1 MSLRTA
7 DDARALAPGRPGKSP
22 APCGVVRWPA
32 APWTSRLP
40 VSAYLGP
47 ELSALRSRAAA
58 ANVQRVPGRAP
69 SQAGPAAPP
78 SSRYR
83 DSTASARGSCQ
94 SVLRSPAGVQ
104 PATLALDA
112 RADVA
117 PGRVALSLRSGSAP
131 ALRGRAEIG
140 RAHV

>member
-1 MSLRTA
+1 M
-7 DDARALAPGRPGKSP
+7 
-22 APCGVVRWPA
+22 
-32 APWTSRLP
+32 LP
-40 VSAYLGP
+40 VSADLGP

-83 DSTASARGSCQ
+83 DSTASARGSCL

-104 PATLALDA
+104 PATLALDP

-117 PGRVALSLRSGSAP
+117 PGRVALSLRSGCAP
-131 ALRGRAEIG
+131 ALRGRARAFVTVIRPEIG
-140 RAHV
+140 RASCRE

>member
-1 MSLRTA
+1 MIRRPPRSTRT
-7 DDARALAPGRPGKSP
+7 DTLFPYTTLFRS

-32 APWTSRLP
+32 APWTSRLT
-40 VSAYLGP
+40 VSADLGP

-83 DSTASARGSCQ
+83 DPTASTRGFCQ
-94 SVLRSPAGVQ
+94 SVLRSPAGVH
-104 PATLALDA
+104 PTTLALVE
-112 RADVA
+112 RT
-117 PGRVALSLRSGSAP
+117 PVALMKK
-131 ALRGRAEIG
+131 
-140 RAHV
+140 